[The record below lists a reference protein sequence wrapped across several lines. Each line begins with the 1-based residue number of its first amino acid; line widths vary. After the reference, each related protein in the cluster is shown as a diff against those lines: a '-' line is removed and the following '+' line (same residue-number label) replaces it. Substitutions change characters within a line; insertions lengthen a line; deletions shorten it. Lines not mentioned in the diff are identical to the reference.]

1 MDVPGLLSWL
11 EVVAIMMILVVM
23 MMMMMMMQ
31 RFVILCTASIPWRLL
46 DYLLG

>member
-1 MDVPGLLSWL
+1 MEATGLLAWL
-11 EVVAIMMILVVM
+11 KVVAIMMIMIVM
-23 MMMMMMMQ
+23 IMIMMQ